1 MLDIQL
7 RPEKYLTAEDV
18 SSLIGGNE
26 ELVQQMYRAHLID
39 PAELRRGKVVFSP
52 TEARRWKNWYWE
64 HWRDYEKYLC
74 ASEKILAGFFAASA
88 SIALMLG
95 AIGLWKQGIPV
106 LLALSLILPAAFLV
120 PLPRPRPGRR
130 FQQVQVTVAGVA
142 TGLFLSD
149 ILHHV
154 LGHNDPEIGYVALM
168 MMVCVLVCF
177 CLDKPSY
184 RMEEYAVSLKP
195 GAYMCFMAA
204 IGGLALAMG
213 GPTLGVNIGFIPS
226 LIVGAAIFAAAGL
239 AQLMLHINTYAFGIT
254 VPAAAYFGGQAALIT
269 LFAVAGV
276 LAIYSLARHYFAEK
290 EDVSLAELM
299 TGCSE
304 LVTV

>member
-18 SSLIGGNE
+18 SSLVGGNE
-26 ELVQQMYRAHLID
+26 E
-39 PAELRRGKVVFSP
+39 
-52 TEARRWKNWYWE
+52 
-64 HWRDYEKYLC
+64 
-74 ASEKILAGFFAASA
+74 
-88 SIALMLG
+88 
-95 AIGLWKQGIPV
+95 
-106 LLALSLILPAAFLV
+106 LV

-239 AQLMLHINTYAFGIT
+239 AQLMRHINTYAFGIT

>member
-18 SSLIGGNE
+18 GCLVGRGE
-26 ELVQQMYRAHLID
+26 RLVQQMYRAQIID
-39 PAELRRGKVVFSP
+39 AEALRQGKVVFSP
-52 TEARRWKNWYWE
+52 TEAHRWKNWYLE
-64 HWRDYEKYLC
+64 HRNDYAKHLW
-74 ASEKILAGFFAASA
+74 ASEKILAGFFAAGA
-88 SIALMLG
+88 SVALMLG

-142 TGLFLSD
+142 TGLFLAD

-154 LGHNDPEIGYVALM
+154 LGHNEPEIGHVALL
-168 MMVCVLVCF
+168 MMVCVLVCL

-184 RMEEYAVSLKP
+184 RMEEYAVSMDSGL
-195 GAYMCFMAA
+195 YMCFMAA
-204 IGGLALAMG
+204 VGGLALEAG
-213 GPTLGVNIGFIPS
+213 GPALGVNIGFIPS
-226 LIVGAAIFAAAGL
+226 LIVGAAIFAAAAL
-239 AQLMLHINTYAFGIT
+239 AQLMRQTNTYAFGIT
-254 VPAAAYFGGQAALIT
+254 VPAAAYFGWEVAVIA

-276 LAIYSLARHYFAEK
+276 LVICNLAQRYFDEPD
-290 EDVSLAELM
+290 DVSLAELLM
-299 TGCSE
+299 R
-304 LVTV
+304 

>member
-1 MLDIQL
+1 MLDMHL
-7 RPEKYLTAEDV
+7 KPEKYLTAEEV
-18 SSLIGGNE
+18 GRLVGRRESL
-26 ELVQQMYRAHLID
+26 VRKMYRAQLIE
-39 PAELRRGKVVFSP
+39 AAALRRGEAVFS
-52 TEARRWKNWYWE
+52 EAEATRWKKWYLE
-64 HWRDYEKYLC
+64 HRNDYTKHLW
-74 ASEKILAGFFAASA
+74 ASEKILAGFFTASA
-88 SIALMLG
+88 SVALMLG

-154 LGHNDPEIGYVALM
+154 LGHNEPEIGYVALM
-168 MMVCVLVCF
+168 MMVCVLVGF

-204 IGGLALAMG
+204 VGGLALAMG
-213 GPTLGVNIGFIPS
+213 GPALGVNIGFIPS

-239 AQLMLHINTYAFGIT
+239 AQLMRHINTYAFGIT
-254 VPAAAYFGGQAALIT
+254 VPAAAYFGGQAAFIT

-276 LAIYSLARHYFAEK
+276 LVIYSLARHYFAEK
-290 EDVSLAELM
+290 EDMSLAELM
-299 TGCSE
+299 M
-304 LVTV
+304 L

>member
-18 SSLIGGNE
+18 SSLVGGNE

-39 PAELRRGKVVFSP
+39 AAELRRGKVVFSP
-52 TEARRWKNWYWE
+52 SEARRWKNWYWE

-88 SIALMLG
+88 SVSLMLG
-95 AIGLWKQGIPV
+95 AIGLWRQGMPV
-106 LLALSLILPAAFLV
+106 LLALSLILPAAFLI

-130 FQQVQVTVAGVA
+130 FQQVQVTVAGAA
-142 TGLFLSD
+142 TGLFLAD
-149 ILHHV
+149 LLQPL
-154 LGHNDPEIGYVALM
+154 LGHGESGSGYVGFLM
-168 MMVCVLVCF
+168 LVCLMVCL

-184 RMEEYAVSLKP
+184 RMEEYAVSLEP
-195 GAYMCFMAA
+195 GMYMCFMAA

-213 GPTLGVNIGFIPS
+213 GPALGVNIGFIPS
-226 LIVGAAIFAAAGL
+226 LIVGAAIFAVAAL
-239 AQLMLHINTYAFGIT
+239 AQLMRRINTYAFSIT
-254 VPAAAYFGGQAALIT
+254 VPVAAFFGWEAAVIA
-269 LFAVAGV
+269 LFAVAGLLV
-276 LAIYSLARHYFAEK
+276 IYSLAQRYFDEP

-299 TGCSE
+299 MR
-304 LVTV
+304 

>member
-18 SSLIGGNE
+18 SSLVGGNE

-39 PAELRRGKVVFSP
+39 AAELRRGKVVFSP
-52 TEARRWKNWYWE
+52 SEARRWQKWYWE
-64 HWRDYEKYLC
+64 HRRDYEKYLC

-95 AIGLWKQGIPV
+95 AIGLWRQGIPV
-106 LLALSLILPAAFLV
+106 LLALSLVLPAAFLV

-130 FQQVQVTVAGVA
+130 FQQVQAAVAGVA

-154 LGHNDPEIGYVALM
+154 LGHNEPEIGYVALM

-184 RMEEYAVSLKP
+184 RMEEYALSLKP

-226 LIVGAAIFAAAGL
+226 LIVGAAIFAAAAL
-239 AQLMLHINTYAFGIT
+239 AQLMRHINTYAFGIT

-276 LAIYSLARHYFAEK
+276 LVIYSLARHYLAEK
-290 EDVSLAELM
+290 EDASLAELM
-299 TGCSE
+299 SGGYW
-304 LVTV
+304 

>member
-18 SSLIGGNE
+18 SSLVGGNE

-39 PAELRRGKVVFSP
+39 AAELRRGKVVFSP
-52 TEARRWKNWYWE
+52 SEARRWQKWYWE

-95 AIGLWKQGIPV
+95 AIGLWRQGIPV
-106 LLALSLILPAAFLV
+106 LLALSLVLPAAFLV

-130 FQQVQVTVAGVA
+130 FQQVQAAVAGVA

-154 LGHNDPEIGYVALM
+154 LGHNEPEIGYVALM

-184 RMEEYAVSLKP
+184 RMEEYALSLKP

-226 LIVGAAIFAAAGL
+226 LIVGAAIFAAAAL
-239 AQLMLHINTYAFGIT
+239 AQLMRHINTYAFGIT

-276 LAIYSLARHYFAEK
+276 LVIYSLARHYLAEK
-290 EDVSLAELM
+290 EDASLAELM
-299 TGCSE
+299 SGGYW
-304 LVTV
+304 

>member
-18 SSLIGGNE
+18 SSLVGGNE
-26 ELVQQMYRAHLID
+26 ELVQQMYRSHLID
-39 PAELRRGKVVFSP
+39 AAELRRGKVMFSP
-52 TEARRWKNWYWE
+52 SEARRWKNWYWE

-74 ASEKILAGFFAASA
+74 ASEKILAG
-88 SIALMLG
+88 I
-95 AIGLWKQGIPV
+95 
-106 LLALSLILPAAFLV
+106 
-120 PLPRPRPGRR
+120 
-130 FQQVQVTVAGVA
+130 A
-142 TGLFLSD
+142 TGLFLAD

-154 LGHNDPEIGYVALM
+154 LGHNEPEIGHVALLM
-168 MMVCVLVCF
+168 MICVLVCF

-226 LIVGAAIFAAAGL
+226 VIVGAAIFAAAAL
-239 AQLMLHINTYAFGIT
+239 AQLMRHINTYAFGIT
-254 VPAAAYFGGQAALIT
+254 VPAAAFFGGQAALIT

-276 LAIYSLARHYFAEK
+276 LVIYSLARHYFAEK

-299 TGCSE
+299 M
-304 LVTV
+304 L

>member
-1 MLDIQL
+1 MLDMHL
-7 RPEKYLTAEDV
+7 KPEKYLTAEDV
-18 SSLIGGNE
+18 SSLVGGNE

-39 PAELRRGKVVFSP
+39 AAELRRGKVVFSP
-52 TEARRWKNWYWE
+52 SEARRWKNWYWE

-130 FQQVQVTVAGVA
+130 FQQVQVTVAGA
-142 TGLFLSD
+142 TTGLLLAD
-149 ILHHV
+149 LLQPL
-154 LGHNDPEIGYVALM
+154 LGHGESGSGYVGLLM
-168 MMVCVLVCF
+168 LTCLMVCL

-184 RMEEYAVSLKP
+184 RMEKYAVSLEP
-195 GAYMCFMAA
+195 GMYMCFMAA

-213 GPTLGVNIGFIPS
+213 GPALGVNIGFIPS
-226 LIVGAAIFAAAGL
+226 LIAGAAIFAAAAL
-239 AQLMLHINTYAFGIT
+239 AQLMRRINTYAFSIT
-254 VPAAAYFGGQAALIT
+254 VPVAAFFGWEAAVIA
-269 LFAVAGV
+269 LFAVAGLLV
-276 LAIYSLARHYFAEK
+276 IYSLAQRYFDEP

-299 TGCSE
+299 M
-304 LVTV
+304 L

>member
-18 SSLIGGNE
+18 SSLVGGNE

-39 PAELRRGKVVFSP
+39 AAELRRGKVVFSP
-52 TEARRWKNWYWE
+52 SEARRWKNWYWE

-74 ASEKILAGFFAASA
+74 ASEKILAGFFAAGA
-88 SIALMLG
+88 SVALMLG
-95 AIGLWKQGIPV
+95 AIGLWRQGIPV

-130 FQQVQVTVAGVA
+130 FQQVQVTVAGIA

-149 ILHHV
+149 VLRHV
-154 LGHNDPEIGYVALM
+154 LGEPEIGYVALM
-168 MMVCVLVCF
+168 MMVCVLVCL

-184 RMEEYAVSLKP
+184 RMEEYAVSLEP

-204 IGGLALAMG
+204 IGGLALAWG
-213 GPTLGVNIGFIPS
+213 GPALGVNIGFIPS

-239 AQLMLHINTYAFGIT
+239 AQLMRHINTYAFGIT

-276 LAIYSLARHYFAEK
+276 LVISSLVRHYVAEK
-290 EDVSLAELM
+290 EDASLAELM
-299 TGCSE
+299 SGGSW
-304 LVTV
+304 

>member
-18 SSLIGGNE
+18 SSLVGGNE

-39 PAELRRGKVVFSP
+39 AAELRRGKVVFSP
-52 TEARRWKNWYWE
+52 SEARRWKNWYWE

-95 AIGLWKQGIPV
+95 AIGLWRQGIPV
-106 LLALSLILPAAFLV
+106 LLALSLVLPAAFLV

-130 FQQVQVTVAGVA
+130 FQQVQAAVAGVA

-154 LGHNDPEIGYVALM
+154 LGHNEPEIGYVALM

-184 RMEEYAVSLKP
+184 RMEEYALSLKP

-226 LIVGAAIFAAAGL
+226 LIVGAAIFAAAAL
-239 AQLMLHINTYAFGIT
+239 AQLMRHINTYAFGIT

-276 LAIYSLARHYFAEK
+276 LVIYSLARHYLAEK
-290 EDVSLAELM
+290 EDASLAELM
-299 TGCSE
+299 SGGYW
-304 LVTV
+304 

>member
-1 MLDIQL
+1 MLDMHL
-7 RPEKYLTAEDV
+7 KPEKYLTAEDV
-18 SSLIGGNE
+18 SSLVGGNE

-39 PAELRRGKVVFSP
+39 AAELRRGKVVFSP
-52 TEARRWKNWYWE
+52 SEARRWKNWYWE

-130 FQQVQVTVAGVA
+130 FQQVQVTVAGAA
-142 TGLFLSD
+142 TGLLLAD
-149 ILHHV
+149 LLQPL
-154 LGHNDPEIGYVALM
+154 LGHGESGSGYVGLLM
-168 MMVCVLVCF
+168 LTCLMVCL

-184 RMEEYAVSLKP
+184 RMEKYAVSLEP
-195 GAYMCFMAA
+195 GMYMCFMAV

-213 GPTLGVNIGFIPS
+213 GPALGVNIGFIPS
-226 LIVGAAIFAAAGL
+226 LIAGAAIFAAAAL
-239 AQLMLHINTYAFGIT
+239 AQLMRRINTYAFSIT
-254 VPAAAYFGGQAALIT
+254 VPVAAFFGWEAAVIA
-269 LFAVAGV
+269 LFAVAGLLV
-276 LAIYSLARHYFAEK
+276 IYSLAQRYFDEP

-299 TGCSE
+299 M
-304 LVTV
+304 L